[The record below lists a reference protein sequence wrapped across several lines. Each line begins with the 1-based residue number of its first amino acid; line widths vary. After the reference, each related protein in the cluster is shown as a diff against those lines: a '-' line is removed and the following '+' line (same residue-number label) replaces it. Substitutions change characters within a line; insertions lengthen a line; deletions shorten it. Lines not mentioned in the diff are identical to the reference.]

1 MKVTIC
7 GSIAFYENMLDVKE
21 KLEKLGHV
29 VKLPPHEVKDENEK
43 MIPVREYYS
52 RRKAETDDTSWIWD
66 RKEEAMILHFKKVEW
81 CDAIIVLNYD
91 KNGIKNYVGAN
102 TLIEMGIA
110 QYLKKKIFLLNEVPE
125 INYKEEILGM
135 KPIVIKSLSDIGI
148 KSS

>member
-7 GSIAFYENMLDVKE
+7 GSIAFYENMIEVKE

-29 VKLPPHEVKDENEK
+29 VKLPPHEVKDENGK
-43 MIPVREYYS
+43 MIPVSEYYS

-66 RKEEAMILHFKKVEW
+66 RKEEAMILHFKKIEFSEV
-81 CDAIIVLNYD
+81 IIVLNYD

-125 INYKEEILGM
+125 ISYKEEILGM
-135 KPIVIKSLSDIGI
+135 KPIIINGDLKKIGN
-148 KSS
+148 